1 MDGVIAPDG
10 RNDLYEADEHAWLL
24 RQIAALQAGR
34 PHELDTPNL
43 VEFLES
49 MARRDVREM
58 RSRLARLL
66 QHMLKFT
73 FQPGRASHSWAKT
86 VLHQQAELRDIVE
99 QASMRQEA
107 LHRLEAAYD
116 LARRYAVIETGLA
129 ATAFP
134 TDNPWTLDEA
144 LHWTPPERA
153 E

>member
-1 MDGVIAPDG
+1 MDGSIAPEA

-24 RQIAALQAGR
+24 RQIAALQAGH
-34 PHELDTPNL
+34 PHELDAPNL

-49 MARRDVREM
+49 MARRDVREL

-73 FQPGRASHSWAKT
+73 VQPGRASRSWAKT

-99 QASMRQEA
+99 QASLRQEA
-107 LHRLEAAYD
+107 LHRLESAYE
-116 LARRYAVIETGLA
+116 LARRYAAIETGLP

-134 TDNPWTLDEA
+134 ANNPWTLDEA